1 MQIITVRKYITRVKD
16 LKALIKFIKKN
27 GCKENVMEEVTCY
40 ALQESYLYS
49 VTEQNANFS
58 EELQDEV

>member
-1 MQIITVRKYITRVKD
+1 
-16 LKALIKFIKKN
+16 
-27 GCKENVMEEVTCY
+27 MEEVTCY

-58 EELQDEV
+58 EELQDEVINKFKINLKKYFLLQTISNILHLSYRKSQ

>member
-1 MQIITVRKYITRVKD
+1 M
-16 LKALIKFIKKN
+16 
-27 GCKENVMEEVTCY
+27 CY
-40 ALQESYLYS
+40 ALQESYRYSQS